1 MKKYIIED
9 NISFFEELKNTNKKT
24 NNIFDN
30 DKICLI
36 TNDLLDTENSVK
48 LNCGHNFNYLPILNE
63 LLNQKFFLYNKY
75 DFKHYKCPYCRDK
88 INLILPYKENI
99 FNIMIYGINTLDKEY
114 YVHTNN
120 LKLNVIEKCHN
131 SSCNKLATCY
141 FYKKKYC
148 FTHHLQKKT
157 KNVKQEEKQEK
168 QEEKKEEKKKQEEKQ
183 EEKKQEEKKQE
194 EKQEENKQEN
204 KQEDKQQ
211 IITPILQENI
221 CKAIL
226 KTGINKGNQC
236 KNKVLD
242 SNHLFCKRHK
252 NNINLK

>member
-1 MKKYIIED
+1 MNKYIIED
-9 NISFFEELKNTNKKT
+9 NISFFEELKNTNTKT

-36 TNDLLDTENSVK
+36 TNDLLDTENCVK
-48 LNCGHNFNYLPILNE
+48 LDCGHNFNYLPILNE

-75 DFKHYKCPYCRDK
+75 DLKHFNCPYCRDK
-88 INLILPYKENI
+88 FNLILPYKENI
-99 FNIMIYGINTLDKEY
+99 FNIMIYGINTLNKEY
-114 YVHTNN
+114 YIHTNN

-131 SSCNKLATCY
+131 SSCNKLATCC

-157 KNVKQEEKQEK
+157 KIIKQEEKQ
-168 QEEKKEEKKKQEEKQ
+168 QEEKKQEEKQQ

-194 EKQEENKQEN
+194 EKQQEEKKQEDKQEE

-211 IITPILQENI
+211 IITPNLQQNT

-236 KNKVLD
+236 KNKVLE

>member
-1 MKKYIIED
+1 MNKYIIED
-9 NISFFEELKNTNKKT
+9 NISFFEELKNTNTKT

-36 TNDLLDTENSVK
+36 TNDLLDTENCVK
-48 LNCGHNFNYLPILNE
+48 LDCGHNFNYLPILNE

-75 DFKHYKCPYCRDK
+75 DLKHFNCPYCRDK
-88 INLILPYKENI
+88 FNLILPYKENI
-99 FNIMIYGINTLDKEY
+99 FNIMIYGINTLNKEY
-114 YVHTNN
+114 YIHTNN

-131 SSCNKLATCY
+131 SSCNKLATCC

-157 KNVKQEEKQEK
+157 KIIKQEEKQ
-168 QEEKKEEKKKQEEKQ
+168 Q
-183 EEKKQEEKKQE
+183 EEKKQEDKQE
-194 EKQEENKQEN
+194 E

-211 IITPILQENI
+211 IITPNLQQNT

-236 KNKVLD
+236 KNKVLE

>member
-114 YVHTNN
+114 YVHTNK

-131 SSCNKLATCY
+131 SSCNKLATCC

-148 FTHHLQKKT
+148 FTHDLQKKT
-157 KNVKQEEKQEK
+157 KNIKQEEKQEEKK
-168 QEEKKEEKKKQEEKQ
+168 QEEKKQGEKQ